1 MHSHLSVRGH
11 RPGAGAIPV
20 KAVFGLLLLPVRA
33 PMLLVLLL
41 VSGYMGLH
49 WAEVAPLLL
58 SRAETPLQLE
68 LAGPLFWPLQ
78 CLQALVV
85 VVVCAMPD
93 LLLRELS
100 QLMAASKALTLVV
113 TLLIVITGGLYLL
126 HLAVLAE
133 VLVLASAVLL
143 ARLDLSRLRIAPAPL
158 LGAAGLSSWVLLG
171 IGLGYLLHERVVAM
185 AA

>member
-1 MHSHLSVRGH
+1 MR
-11 RPGAGAIPV
+11 
-20 KAVFGLLLLPVRA
+20 AVFGVLLLPLRA

-41 VSGYMGLH
+41 ESGYMGLH

-85 VVVCAMPD
+85 VVFCAMPD

-158 LGAAGLSSWVLLG
+158 MAAAGLSSWVLAG
-171 IGLGYLLHERVVAM
+171 IGLGYLAHERLGGVIG
-185 AA
+185 

>member
-1 MHSHLSVRGH
+1 
-11 RPGAGAIPV
+11 
-20 KAVFGLLLLPVRA
+20 
-33 PMLLVLLL
+33 MLLVLLL

-85 VVVCAMPD
+85 VVFCAMPD

-158 LGAAGLSSWVLLG
+158 MAAAGLSTWVLAG
-171 IGLGYLLHERVVAM
+171 IGLGYLAHERLGGVIG
-185 AA
+185 

>member
-1 MHSHLSVRGH
+1 
-11 RPGAGAIPV
+11 
-20 KAVFGLLLLPVRA
+20 
-33 PMLLVLLL
+33 
-41 VSGYMGLH
+41 MGLH

-58 SRAETPLQLE
+58 NRAETPLQLE
-68 LAGPLFWPLQ
+68 LAGSLFWPLQ

-85 VVVCAMPD
+85 VVFCAMPD

-158 LGAAGLSSWVLLG
+158 WAAAGLSLWVLAG
-171 IGLGYLLHERVVAM
+171 IGLGYLAHERFAVVLG
-185 AA
+185 

>member
-1 MHSHLSVRGH
+1 MR
-11 RPGAGAIPV
+11 
-20 KAVFGLLLLPVRA
+20 AVFGLLLLPLRA

-58 SRAETPLQLE
+58 TRAETPLQLE

-85 VVVCAMPD
+85 VVFCAMPD

-133 VLVLASAVLL
+133 VLVLASSVLL
-143 ARLDLSRLRIAPAPL
+143 ARLDLSRLRFAPAPL
-158 LGAAGLSSWVLLG
+158 MGALGLSVWVLVGISLGALAHDRLAPLL
-171 IGLGYLLHERVVAM
+171 A
-185 AA
+185 

>member
-1 MHSHLSVRGH
+1 MR
-11 RPGAGAIPV
+11 
-20 KAVFGLLLLPVRA
+20 AVFGLLLLPLRA

-85 VVVCAMPD
+85 VVFCAMPD

-158 LGAAGLSSWVLLG
+158 MAAAGLSSWVLAG
-171 IGLGYLLHERVVAM
+171 IGLGYLAHERLGGVIG
-185 AA
+185 

>member
-1 MHSHLSVRGH
+1 M
-11 RPGAGAIPV
+11 
-20 KAVFGLLLLPVRA
+20 KAVFGLLFLPVRA

-158 LGAAGLSSWVLLG
+158 VGAAGLSSWVLLG
-171 IGLGYLLHERVVAM
+171 IGLGYLLHERVVAV

>member
-1 MHSHLSVRGH
+1 MR
-11 RPGAGAIPV
+11 
-20 KAVFGLLLLPVRA
+20 AVFGVLLLPLRA

-58 SRAETPLQLE
+58 NRAETPLQLE

-85 VVVCAMPD
+85 VVFCAMPD

-158 LGAAGLSSWVLLG
+158 LAAAGLSSWVLAG
-171 IGLGYLLHERVVAM
+171 IGLGYLAHERLGGVIG
-185 AA
+185 

>member
-1 MHSHLSVRGH
+1 MF
-11 RPGAGAIPV
+11 A
-20 KAVFGLLLLPVRA
+20 LLLLPVRA

-49 WAEVAPLLL
+49 LAEVAPLLL
-58 SRAETPLQLE
+58 NRAETPLQLE

-78 CLQALVV
+78 CLQSLVV

-93 LLLRELS
+93 LLMRELS

-126 HLAVLAE
+126 HLAVLA
-133 VLVLASAVLL
+133 
-143 ARLDLSRLRIAPAPL
+143 
-158 LGAAGLSSWVLLG
+158 
-171 IGLGYLLHERVVAM
+171 
-185 AA
+185 

>member
-1 MHSHLSVRGH
+1 MR
-11 RPGAGAIPV
+11 
-20 KAVFGLLLLPVRA
+20 AVFGLLLLPVRA

-49 WAEVAPLLL
+49 WADVAPVLA
-58 SRAETPLQLE
+58 SQAESPWQAQ

-85 VVVCAMPD
+85 VVLCAMPD
-93 LLLRELS
+93 VLLRELS
-100 QLMAASKALTLVV
+100 ALMAASKALTLVV

-133 VLVLASAVLL
+133 VLVLAAAVLL
-143 ARLDLSRLRIAPAPL
+143 ARLDLSRLRVAPAPL
-158 LGAAGLSSWVLLG
+158 ISALGLCVWVLLG
-171 IGLGYLLHERVVAM
+171 ISLGTWIHGRAAGLIG
-185 AA
+185 

>member
-1 MHSHLSVRGH
+1 
-11 RPGAGAIPV
+11 V
-20 KAVFGLLLLPVRA
+20 KAVFGLLLLPLRA

-58 SRAETPLQLE
+58 TRAETPLQLE

-85 VVVCAMPD
+85 VVFCAMPD

-133 VLVLASAVLL
+133 VLVLASSVLL
-143 ARLDLSRLRIAPAPL
+143 ARLDLSRLRFAPAPL
-158 LGAAGLSSWVLLG
+158 MGALGLSVWVLVGISLGALAHDRLAPLL
-171 IGLGYLLHERVVAM
+171 A
-185 AA
+185 

>member
-1 MHSHLSVRGH
+1 
-11 RPGAGAIPV
+11 
-20 KAVFGLLLLPVRA
+20 
-33 PMLLVLLL
+33 
-41 VSGYMGLH
+41 
-49 WAEVAPLLL
+49 
-58 SRAETPLQLE
+58 

-85 VVVCAMPD
+85 VVFCAMPD

-133 VLVLASAVLL
+133 VLVLASSVLL
-143 ARLDLSRLRIAPAPL
+143 ARLDLSRLRLAPAPL
-158 LGAAGLSSWVLLG
+158 MGALGLSVWVLVGISLGA
-171 IGLGYLLHERVVAM
+171 VVHDRLAPLF
-185 AA
+185 A

>member
-1 MHSHLSVRGH
+1 
-11 RPGAGAIPV
+11 
-20 KAVFGLLLLPVRA
+20 
-33 PMLLVLLL
+33 MLLVLLL
-41 VSGYMGLH
+41 VSSYMGLH

-58 SRAETPLQLE
+58 NRAETPLQLE
-68 LAGPLFWPLQ
+68 LAGSLFWPLQ

-85 VVVCAMPD
+85 VVFCAMPD

-158 LGAAGLSSWVLLG
+158 WAAAGLSLWVLAG
-171 IGLGYLLHERVVAM
+171 IGLGYLAHERFAVVLG
-185 AA
+185 

>member
-1 MHSHLSVRGH
+1 
-11 RPGAGAIPV
+11 
-20 KAVFGLLLLPVRA
+20 VFGLLLLPVRA

-49 WAEVAPLLL
+49 WAEVAPLMLN
-58 SRAETPLQLE
+58 RAETPLQLE

-85 VVVCAMPD
+85 VLFCAMPD

-133 VLVLASAVLL
+133 VLVLACSVLL
-143 ARLDLSRLRIAPAPL
+143 ARLDLSRLRVAPAPW
-158 LGAAGLSSWVLLG
+158 LGAIGLSVWVLLG
-171 IGLGYLLHERVVAM
+171 INLGALVHERLVPAL
-185 AA
+185 A

>member
-1 MHSHLSVRGH
+1 VR
-11 RPGAGAIPV
+11 
-20 KAVFGLLLLPVRA
+20 AVFGVLLLPLRA

-68 LAGPLFWPLQ
+68 LAGALFWPLQ

-85 VVVCAMPD
+85 VVFCAMPD

-158 LGAAGLSSWVLLG
+158 MAAAGLSTWVLAG
-171 IGLGYLLHERVVAM
+171 IGLGYLAHERLGGVIG
-185 AA
+185 

>member
-1 MHSHLSVRGH
+1 L
-11 RPGAGAIPV
+11 

-49 WAEVAPLLL
+49 WAEVAPLMLN
-58 SRAETPLQLE
+58 RAETPLQLE

-85 VVVCAMPD
+85 VLFCAMPD

-133 VLVLASAVLL
+133 VLVLACSVLL
-143 ARLDLSRLRIAPAPL
+143 ARLDLSRLRVAPAPW
-158 LGAAGLSSWVLLG
+158 LGAIGLSVWVLLG
-171 IGLGYLLHERVVAM
+171 INLGALVHERLVPAL
-185 AA
+185 A

>member
-1 MHSHLSVRGH
+1 
-11 RPGAGAIPV
+11 
-20 KAVFGLLLLPVRA
+20 
-33 PMLLVLLL
+33 MLLVLLL

-68 LAGPLFWPLQ
+68 LAGSLFWPLQ

-85 VVVCAMPD
+85 VVFCAMPD

-158 LGAAGLSSWVLLG
+158 MAAAGLSSWVLAG
-171 IGLGYLLHERVVAM
+171 IGLGYLAHGRLGGVIG
-185 AA
+185 

>member
-1 MHSHLSVRGH
+1 MR
-11 RPGAGAIPV
+11 
-20 KAVFGLLLLPVRA
+20 AVFGLLLLPVRA

-49 WAEVAPLLL
+49 WADVAPQLA
-58 SRAETPLQLE
+58 SQAETPWQLE

-85 VVVCAMPD
+85 VAVCAMPD

-100 QLMAASKALTLVV
+100 ELMAASKALTLVV

-126 HLAVLAE
+126 HLAVLTE
-133 VLVLASAVLL
+133 VLALAAAVLL
-143 ARLDLSRLRIAPAPL
+143 ARLDLSRLRVAPAPL
-158 LGAAGLSSWVLLG
+158 LSAIGLSLWVLWGIALG
-171 IGLGYLLHERVVAM
+171 VWLHSRAEGLLG
-185 AA
+185 

>member
-1 MHSHLSVRGH
+1 
-11 RPGAGAIPV
+11 
-20 KAVFGLLLLPVRA
+20 VFGLLLLPLRA

-58 SRAETPLQLE
+58 TRAETPLQLE

-85 VVVCAMPD
+85 VVFCAMPD

-133 VLVLASAVLL
+133 VLVLASSVLL
-143 ARLDLSRLRIAPAPL
+143 ARLDLSRLRFAPAPL
-158 LGAAGLSSWVLLG
+158 MGALGLSVWVLVGISLGALAHDRLAPLL
-171 IGLGYLLHERVVAM
+171 A
-185 AA
+185 

>member
-1 MHSHLSVRGH
+1 MR
-11 RPGAGAIPV
+11 
-20 KAVFGLLLLPVRA
+20 AVFGLLLLPLRA

-58 SRAETPLQLE
+58 TRAETPLQLE

-85 VVVCAMPD
+85 VVFCAMPD

-133 VLVLASAVLL
+133 VLVLASSVLL
-143 ARLDLSRLRIAPAPL
+143 ARLDLSRLRFAPAPL
-158 LGAAGLSSWVLLG
+158 MGALGLSVWVLVGISLGALVHDRLAPLL
-171 IGLGYLLHERVVAM
+171 A
-185 AA
+185 

>member
-1 MHSHLSVRGH
+1 
-11 RPGAGAIPV
+11 
-20 KAVFGLLLLPVRA
+20 
-33 PMLLVLLL
+33 MLLVLLL

-85 VVVCAMPD
+85 VVFCAMPD

-158 LGAAGLSSWVLLG
+158 LAAAGLSSWVLAG
-171 IGLGYLLHERVVAM
+171 IGLGYLAHERLGGVIG
-185 AA
+185 

>member
-1 MHSHLSVRGH
+1 
-11 RPGAGAIPV
+11 
-20 KAVFGLLLLPVRA
+20 
-33 PMLLVLLL
+33 
-41 VSGYMGLH
+41 MGLH

-58 SRAETPLQLE
+58 TRAETPLQLE

-85 VVVCAMPD
+85 VVFCAMPD

-133 VLVLASAVLL
+133 VLVLASSVLL
-143 ARLDLSRLRIAPAPL
+143 ARLDLSRLRFAPAPL
-158 LGAAGLSSWVLLG
+158 MGALGLSVWVLVGISLGALAHDRLAPLL
-171 IGLGYLLHERVVAM
+171 A
-185 AA
+185 

>member
-1 MHSHLSVRGH
+1 MR
-11 RPGAGAIPV
+11 
-20 KAVFGLLLLPVRA
+20 AVLGWLLLPVRA

-49 WAEVAPLLL
+49 WADVAPQFIDQ
-58 SRAETPLQLE
+58 AHNPWQQE

-100 QLMAASKALTLVV
+100 DLMAASKALTLVV

-126 HLAVLAE
+126 HLAVFSE

-143 ARLDLSRLRIAPAPL
+143 ARLDLSRLRMAPPPL
-158 LGAAGLSSWVLLG
+158 LGALALSSWVLLG
-171 IGLGYLLHERVVAM
+171 IALGHALHERC
-185 AA
+185 AAWLG